1 MPMPTDIPI
10 IDTMLGIPRR
20 EQTRVYDFMRPLFQD
35 SASKT
40 AFEFP
45 AQYMFKAYPK
55 VPDVDDYVGLTLAAM
70 DRFGIGTALLG
81 YDGDSADVLRAL
93 REHPDRFVAELF
105 VDPNRGMDE
114 VRRLERVH
122 RDIGLRG
129 VSGFGAGVAPQAP
142 IGDKRWYPI
151 YAKCVELGLP
161 IFSCVG
167 VPGPRVP
174 MMAQHVRELDELLRD
189 FPELVFVARH
199 GGEPWVDELVALM
212 RWYPN
217 LHYSTTAF
225 APRYYPDAILAFANG
240 EGSDRVLY
248 GGYFPAGL
256 TLDRIFS
263 ELPHVPLSEGTWPKF
278 LRHNAARLLRIE
290 D

>member
-1 MPMPTDIPI
+1 MTMPTDVPI

-20 EQTRVYDFMRPLFQD
+20 EQTRAYDFMRPLFQD
-35 SASKT
+35 AASKT

-55 VPDVDDYVGLTLAAM
+55 VPDVDDYVGMTLSAM

-81 YDGDSADVLRAL
+81 FDGDSPDAVRAL
-93 REHPDRFVAELF
+93 REYPDRFVAELF

-114 VRRLERVH
+114 VRRVERLH
-122 RDIGLRG
+122 RELDLRG
-129 VSGFGAGVAPQAP
+129 VSGFGAGVVPQVP

-189 FPELVFVARH
+189 FPELVFVVRH
-199 GGEPWVDELVALM
+199 GGEPWVDEIVAMM
-212 RWYPN
+212 RRHPN

-225 APRYYPDAILAFANG
+225 APRYYPDEILEFANG
-240 EGSDRVLY
+240 AGADQVLY

-256 TLDRIFS
+256 TLDRIFA
-263 ELPHVPLSEGTWPKF
+263 ELPNLPLSDEVWPKF
-278 LRHNAARLLRIE
+278 LRHNAARLLRIGV
-290 D
+290 